1 MFTQSNARRL
11 ATVILFSVFFLAIS
25 MVSAMNRTCSIST
38 VDANSPEWLAVRQQY
53 EPGYLPPQSD
63 DTTSQTVDA
72 NSGIWLATRQQYEPG
87 YQPPRIADA
96 NSPEWLAVR
105 QQYETSYL
113 PPGDIHTEDN
123 STGECET
130 LS

>member
-1 MFTQSNARRL
+1 MFTQSNARQL
-11 ATVILFSVFFLAIS
+11 AAVILFSVFFLAIS

-38 VDANSPEWLAVRQQY
+38 VN
-53 EPGYLPPQSD
+53 
-63 DTTSQTVDA
+63 
-72 NSGIWLATRQQYEPG
+72 
-87 YQPPRIADA
+87 A

-123 STGECET
+123 STGGCET